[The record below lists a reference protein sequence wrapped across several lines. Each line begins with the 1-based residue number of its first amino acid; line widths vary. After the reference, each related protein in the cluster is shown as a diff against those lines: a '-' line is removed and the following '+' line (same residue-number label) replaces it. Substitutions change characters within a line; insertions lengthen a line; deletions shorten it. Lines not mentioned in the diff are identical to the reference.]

1 MVEEGGVEIEGLV
14 FGDFINEVRSP
25 INDTDNELSNSV
37 PYIEILDLKLN
48 LVISYI

>member
-1 MVEEGGVEIEGLV
+1 VVEEGGVEIEGLV
-14 FGDFINEVRSP
+14 LGDFINEVRSP
-25 INDTDNELSNSV
+25 INDPDNELSNSV